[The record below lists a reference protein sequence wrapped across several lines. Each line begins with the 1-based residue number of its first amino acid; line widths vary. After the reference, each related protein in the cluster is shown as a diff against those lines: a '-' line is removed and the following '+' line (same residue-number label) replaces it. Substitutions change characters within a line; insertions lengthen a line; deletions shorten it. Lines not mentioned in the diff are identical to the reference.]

1 MTPKMSWLMLAVAPL
16 VLRAAVAQHTAAE
29 KPQTVTL
36 DARGQSPEWEQNP
49 HMHEFYELSVE
60 TLGAGAE
67 RVDVADYERKSYAI
81 FRAFARSVGADP
93 DRIVEHVKD
102 IPRQMVAIVKADPK
116 TLDSYESF
124 LVALRGPR

>member
-1 MTPKMSWLMLAVAPL
+1 MTPKMGWLMLAVAPL
-16 VLRAAVAQHTAAE
+16 VLRAAVAQNTAAE
-29 KPQTVTL
+29 TPQTVTL
-36 DARGQSPEWEQNP
+36 DARGQSAEWEQNS

-67 RVDVADYERKSYAI
+67 RVDVVDYERKSYAI
-81 FRAFARSVGADP
+81 FRAFARSLGADP
-93 DRIVEHVKD
+93 DRIVEHLKD